1 MKTISNELAKALVNA
16 GCDIRPTY
24 EGRGMAP
31 QCFGIVLNSLTNLA
45 KLALDLPS
53 GVSEEFRSVLNNVS
67 YDTMGFRMIVYFRS
81 YQWPKEVKCP
91 ELDEDPSY

>member
-1 MKTISNELAKALVNA
+1 MKAISNELAKALVNA

-24 EGRGMAP
+24 EGRGMAL

-53 GVSEEFRSVLNNVS
+53 SVSE
-67 YDTMGFRMIVYFRS
+67 GFRMIVYFRS
-81 YQWPKEVKCP
+81 YQWTKAVKCP

>member
-31 QCFGIVLNSLTNLA
+31 QCFGIVLYSLTNLA

-53 GVSEEFRSVLNNVS
+53 NVSEEFRRVLNNVS
-67 YDTMGFRMIVYFRS
+67 YDTLGFKMIVYFRS
-81 YQWPKEVKCP
+81 YQWPQSVKCP
-91 ELDEDPSY
+91 ELDEDPAY